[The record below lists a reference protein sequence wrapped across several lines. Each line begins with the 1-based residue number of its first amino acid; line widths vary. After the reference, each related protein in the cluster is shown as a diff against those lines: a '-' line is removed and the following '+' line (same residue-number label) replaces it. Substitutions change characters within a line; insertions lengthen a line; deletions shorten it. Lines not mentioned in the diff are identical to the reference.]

1 MCIQNQ
7 SELSH
12 LGDGQ
17 EKRLSDSISMQ
28 MGALQLNTYRQK
40 YMYIFIHAHQ
50 PVVATAEK
58 DGMSV
63 FGGC

>member
-1 MCIQNQ
+1 MQNQ

-40 YMYIFIHAHQ
+40 Q
-50 PVVATAEK
+50 K
-58 DGMSV
+58 
-63 FGGC
+63 